1 MRSLHELYRICL
13 EQVGCKV
20 DCAFDGSAAVQMYR
34 EKGPYDVVLSGTAH
48 VNELT
53 ERIRQ
58 TKPEQA
64 IALVGHVGATGC
76 RFRWKIPVLRIPF
89 QREELIRL
97 VESAIKPQTRILL
110 VAGDNCGDLWSLV
123 IRYPSSFDIELESN
137 GEDALRR
144 YRERGPYDLVL
155 TGFWFVPKSSRT
167 EQTGSMMGSDLALA
181 IRRENPSQ
189 RVAVITLE
197 SSPNV
202 RRSIRRKLGGIPLL
216 RQEELF
222 DAMKEVIPE
231 WAFSEGWV
239 PNEKAE
245 FLVESVDKAIEKQ
258 QNELLKNAKR
268 ASNKS

>member
-1 MRSLHELYRICL
+1 
-13 EQVGCKV
+13 
-20 DCAFDGSAAVQMYR
+20 
-34 EKGPYDVVLSGTAH
+34 
-48 VNELT
+48 
-53 ERIRQ
+53 
-58 TKPEQA
+58 
-64 IALVGHVGATGC
+64 
-76 RFRWKIPVLRIPF
+76 
-89 QREELIRL
+89 
-97 VESAIKPQTRILL
+97 
-110 VAGDNCGDLWSLV
+110 
-123 IRYPSSFDIELESN
+123 
-137 GEDALRR
+137 
-144 YRERGPYDLVL
+144 
-155 TGFWFVPKSSRT
+155 
-167 EQTGSMMGSDLALA
+167 MMGSDLALA

-258 QNELLKNAKR
+258 QNDLLKNAKR